1 MFAGCASV
9 TFNFTRSLFN
19 LVLFIPQTFF
29 PPSSCLAPAPPA
41 AAARCKVAVVDLA
54 VFKLKQLSRIT
65 RCESSKSCERLEVY
79 LN

>member
-1 MFAGCASV
+1 MPRLLLILLAVYLILCFS
-9 TFNFTRSLFN
+9 FHKRPSL
-19 LVLFIPQTFF
+19 L
-29 PPSSCLAPAPPA
+29 PPSCLAPPA

-65 RCESSKSCERLEVY
+65 RSESSKNSERLEVY

>member
-1 MFAGCASV
+1 MPRYLLILLAVYLILCFS
-9 TFNFTRSLFN
+9 FHKRSSL
-19 LVLFIPQTFF
+19 L
-29 PPSSCLAPAPPA
+29 PSSCLAPAPPAA

-65 RCESSKSCERLEVY
+65 RCESSKSSERLEVY